1 MFSIRTLFADF
12 QTPEKLFTLIIPRH
26 YLATNSDNMDFMNE
40 KVPAGS
46 VVANGLNEDP
56 NGIPVLSQEKAGTT
70 FDQRDMARVG
80 KTQELRVSTSPT
92 LRFYSWGIHDLLN
105 KRGQRNFGFFSIL
118 GFTATL
124 MCTWES
130 AFLCVPSKLRAR
142 SDNQARL

>member
-1 MFSIRTLFADF
+1 MFSIRPLFADF
-12 QTPEKLFTLIIPRH
+12 IPRH

-46 VVANGLNEDP
+46 VVANGLNEDR

-92 LRFYSWGIHDLLN
+92 LKVYSWG
-105 KRGQRNFGFFSIL
+105 S
-118 GFTATL
+118 TT
-124 MCTWES
+124 C
-130 AFLCVPSKLRAR
+130 
-142 SDNQARL
+142 